1 MGPPLVV
8 MVLVGLLRWHDYMLR
23 ELPSGELLYRSYR
36 LHQASIRNTSRAIYS
51 KENLANDPTEFIE
64 NSKLAQENAPQ

>member
-1 MGPPLVV
+1 
-8 MVLVGLLRWHDYMLR
+8 MLT

-64 NSKLAQENAPQ
+64 NSKLAQENAPH